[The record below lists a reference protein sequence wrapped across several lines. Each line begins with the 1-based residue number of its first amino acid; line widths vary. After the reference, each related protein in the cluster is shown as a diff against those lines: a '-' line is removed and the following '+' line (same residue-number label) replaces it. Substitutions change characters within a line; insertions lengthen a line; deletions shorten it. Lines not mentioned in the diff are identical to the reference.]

1 MIGSAPVPDF
11 RTPTAKHAVPSQ
23 GHIVCKLGWLHLL
36 FLSYIMSSDGHG
48 QRTKVLT
55 LGLGTKEMSLSQIY
69 LEESDNHTIN
79 SKNPSRDC

>member
-1 MIGSAPVPDF
+1 
-11 RTPTAKHAVPSQ
+11 
-23 GHIVCKLGWLHLL
+23 
-36 FLSYIMSSDGHG
+36 MSSDGHG
-48 QRTKVLT
+48 HRTKVLT